1 MDILIKHI
9 PTGSSVELGG
19 DTQKRRLYLGE
30 ISNGFGML
38 WKSKE
43 DHDNKKSWQVMAA
56 ESSRVKNV
64 KLPEGFDIENMA
76 DCIRDKFVTN

>member
-1 MDILIKHI
+1 MDILLKHLPI
-9 PTGSSVELGG
+9 GSVVELGG

-43 DHDNKKSWQVMAA
+43 DHISKKPWQVMTAK
-56 ESSRVKNV
+56 SSRVKNV
-64 KLPEGFDIENMA
+64 ELPAGFDIENMA
-76 DCIRDKFVTN
+76 DCIRDKFTTN

>member
-30 ISNGFGML
+30 ISNGYGML

-43 DHDNKKSWQVMAA
+43 DYENKKSWQVMAA

>member
-1 MDILIKHI
+1 MDILLKHLPI
-9 PTGSSVELGG
+9 GSVVELGG

-30 ISNGFGML
+30 INNGFGNL

-43 DHDNKKSWQVMAA
+43 DYVSKKPWQVMTA

-64 KLPEGFDIENMA
+64 ELPAGFDIENMA
-76 DCIRDKFVTN
+76 DCIRDKFISN